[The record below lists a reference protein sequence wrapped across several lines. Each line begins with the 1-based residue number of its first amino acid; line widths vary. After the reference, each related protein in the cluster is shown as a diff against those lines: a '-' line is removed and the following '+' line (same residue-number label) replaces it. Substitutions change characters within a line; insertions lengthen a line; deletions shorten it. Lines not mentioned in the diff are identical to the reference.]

1 VPLRCPRRRDWLRWP
16 RRGFIRWEDLITTLA
31 TEHPLA
37 VTVAEA
43 IHSGDVD
50 LLKRLLDEHPG
61 LVKARLGDDDPDGM
75 SRTLLHVATD
85 WPGNFRNGP
94 EVVRVLVSAGADVN
108 ARFVGPHEETPL
120 HWAASSDDVAVLDTL
135 IDLGADIDA
144 RGAVAGGGTPLAD
157 AGAFRNWAAAYRL
170 IDRGATP
177 TLVDSATLGLMDRL
191 AEAFAADP
199 PPRGTVVSHAFWG
212 ACHGGRPE
220 AAKFLLERGAV
231 IDWVPGWEPMTPLD
245 AARRSNADD
254 VVAWLIARGAH
265 SATELT
271 G

>member
-1 VPLRCPRRRDWLRWP
+1 MAG
-16 RRGFIRWEDLITTLA
+16 RGFVRWEDLITTLA
-31 TEHPLA
+31 TQHPLA
-37 VTVAEA
+37 ITVAEA

-50 LLKRLLDEHPG
+50 LLKRLLDEHPD

-120 HWAASSDDVAVLDTL
+120 HWAASSDDVPVLDTL
-135 IDLGADIDA
+135 IDLGADIEA
-144 RGAVAGGGTPLAD
+144 PGAVIGGGTPLAD
-157 AGAFRNWAAAYRL
+157 ARAFGNWAAAHRL
-170 IDRGATP
+170 IARGATP
-177 TLVDSATLGLMDRL
+177 TLVDSATLGLLDRL
-191 AEAFAADP
+191 TEAFDADARP
-199 PPRGTVVSHAFWG
+199 QGEVVNHAFWG

-220 AAKFLLERGAV
+220 AAEFLLERGAL
-231 IDWVPGWEPMTPLD
+231 IDWLPPWEPMTPLD
-245 AARRSNADD
+245 AARRSNADE
-254 VVAWLIARGAH
+254 VVAWLVERGGR

-271 G
+271 D